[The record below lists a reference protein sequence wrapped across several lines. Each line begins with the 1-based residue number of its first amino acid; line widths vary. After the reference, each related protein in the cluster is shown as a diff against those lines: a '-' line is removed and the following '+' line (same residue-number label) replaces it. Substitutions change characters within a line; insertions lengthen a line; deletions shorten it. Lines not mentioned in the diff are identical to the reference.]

1 MTKYNQ
7 TFKQQ
12 VVNFYFEHHENLS
25 PTLHY
30 FSLSGKTVRRWV
42 AQYKYSG
49 VHGLA
54 ALHSKRVYA
63 PEFKLKVVKSILTGT
78 FSLEDATLHFGI
90 SNIGFN
96 LLQMMGVEG
105 FI

>member
-25 PTLHY
+25 LTLHY

>member
-12 VVNFYFEHHENLS
+12 VVNFYFEHHKNLS
-25 PTLHY
+25 LTLRY
-30 FSLSGKTVRRWV
+30 FNLSDRTVSRWV

-54 ALHSKRVYA
+54 ALHSERIYA
-63 PEFKLKVVKSILTGT
+63 PEFKLKVVKSILTGR
-78 FSLEDATLHFGI
+78 FSPE
-90 SNIGFN
+90 
-96 LLQMMGVEG
+96 
-105 FI
+105 

>member
-25 PTLHY
+25 LTLRY
-30 FSLSGKTVRRWV
+30 FNLSGKTVRRWI
-42 AQYKYSG
+42 AQYKHSG
-49 VHGLA
+49 AHGLA
-54 ALHSKRVYA
+54 ILHSKRVYT

-78 FSLEDATLHFGI
+78 FSPEEATLHFDI
-90 SNIGFN
+90 SNS
-96 LLQMMGVEG
+96 V
-105 FI
+105 